1 MVASASTLLRPL
13 AGLLS
18 TDSNTIN
25 TVNTIIFIAVQ
36 LCCEKN
42 DNGCSRRGRGR
53 YRGLM

>member
-25 TVNTIIFIAVQ
+25 TVNTVKFTAVQ
-36 LCCEKN
+36 LCCEKK
-42 DNGCSRRGRGR
+42 
-53 YRGLM
+53 